1 MTTAPGNLSLL
12 KSFQVSDT
20 VDANLGIILIGV
32 CKMVGN
38 IFSALIIDKVSLVPR
53 CLYHIR
59 CNIKVLINTLV
70 TGRNQWPIL

>member
-38 IFSALIIDKVSLVPR
+38 IFSALIIDKVSLVEALSYPVESSST
-53 CLYHIR
+53 
-59 CNIKVLINTLV
+59 VL
-70 TGRNQWPIL
+70 